1 MATEALERQ
10 VTISEA
16 QWSSDKML
24 SKKGGGN
31 GRRSVYVG
39 IAVEGEGRG
48 AGGRA
53 SIGKIARREAL
64 EG

>member
-16 QWSSDKML
+16 QWPSDKML

-31 GRRSVYVG
+31 GRRSVHVG
-39 IAVEGEGRG
+39 VAVEGEG
-48 AGGRA
+48 
-53 SIGKIARREAL
+53 
-64 EG
+64 